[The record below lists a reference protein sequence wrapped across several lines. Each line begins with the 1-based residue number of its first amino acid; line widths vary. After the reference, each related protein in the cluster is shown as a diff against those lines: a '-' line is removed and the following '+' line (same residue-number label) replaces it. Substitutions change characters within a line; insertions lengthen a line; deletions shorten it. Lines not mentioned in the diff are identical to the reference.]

1 MLSDLFPW
9 IGGGLLAIILYLIIS
24 NTLWLL
30 FASRILQF
38 LPGVNIK
45 GFRGTLKLAFMIV
58 LSGIGLLSWG
68 VKYSFLI
75 WSRKIGKPKIKTEIR
90 NSIKMGYSGFRYIS
104 NGMNEKLRQK

>member
-9 IGGGLLAIILYLIIS
+9 IGGGLLAIVLYLIIS

-58 LSGIGLLSWG
+58 LSGIGLLFWV
-68 VKYSFLI
+68 VKYLFSF
-75 WSRKIGKPKIKTEIR
+75 WSSKSQNPKIKTEIR
-90 NSIKMGYSGFRYIS
+90 NSIKIGYSGFRFIS
-104 NGMNEKLRQK
+104 NGMNEKLRHK